1 MYVDQRRATAHL
13 PGFKSAQFLNFFFAR
28 VEPLPGQEK
37 GEAASEPREDDDAA
51 HWTEDPQEL
60 AKVMQAHDGS
70 PPSEAGWEE
79 LWKRLHSEGLTWL
92 SKCQGEWNVIHAVD
106 TPVVFRTLSEDG
118 VLTCGGDYT
127 MPMDP
132 TQLLVHPETGY
143 LYHPSPYP
151 PLSRWQRRAQEGVPS
166 PYGRYS
172 LISSYAVLQ
181 RLAQGLDI
189 DPELHQG
196 ERRDDGRP
204 CAGTVEWR
212 GERHRLGLLDPEQD
226 LAQP

>member
-118 VLTCGGDYT
+118 VLTWGGDYT

-151 PLSRWQRRAQEGVPS
+151 AALALAAPRTGGRAV
-166 PYGRYS
+166 
-172 LISSYAVLQ
+172 AV
-181 RLAQGLDI
+181 
-189 DPELHQG
+189 
-196 ERRDDGRP
+196 RP
-204 CAGTVEWR
+204 VQPHLLLR
-212 GERHRLGLLDPEQD
+212 GAAAPRTGARH
-226 LAQP
+226 